1 MLEEFE
7 DKLSRE
13 ESSDLNRLLISS
25 NPQDLIKFYSSF
37 NDPKSL
43 IDWMK
48 NRPSGR
54 AIIRP
59 VDGNP
64 DIVVVIPTADS
75 NGKFASSCRGIFR
88 GLQIVFVESGVGD
101 PYFNYSR
108 NCNLGLSHALSY
120 NPKWIVLSNDDVI
133 QIDNISALVTGLSNK
148 NHLTSD
154 VVFAQPPGRHHS
166 YSLGIAR
173 NSYSMAI
180 ARSTYA
186 RNGLYALA
194 GGYWRR
200 QIQIE
205 KKFHADFIIA
215 DQRARFSFLYKI
227 LFRFLNGA
235 AFSIFNTNFV
245 RKSHGKLFD
254 ETYINGVEDVDL
266 FLQFANSNGHHSFV
280 HFEIGTMTGASLGS
294 WNITRRFRNIANE
307 AYLNYK
313 LRNRLLPSTFIAPLS
328 VMNQELKVA
337 KVTLN

>member
-7 DKLSRE
+7 DKLSQE
-13 ESSDLNRLLISS
+13 ESSDLNRLLMSPD
-25 NPQDLIKFYSSF
+25 PQNVMKFYSAFKDS
-37 NDPKSL
+37 KSL

-54 AIIRP
+54 AIIQP
-59 VDGNP
+59 VDGNR
-64 DIVVVIPTADS
+64 DIVVVIPTADF
-75 NGKFASSCRGIFR
+75 NGKLASSCKEIFR
-88 GLQIVFVESGVGD
+88 GLQIVFVESGIGD

-108 NCNLGLSHALSY
+108 NCNLGLSHALRY

-133 QIDNISALVTGLSNK
+133 QIDHISALVTGLSNK
-148 NHLTSD
+148 NHLASD

-266 FLQFANSNGHHSFV
+266 FLQFANSNGPYSFV
-280 HFEIGTMTGASLGS
+280 HFEIVSMTGASLGS

-313 LRNRLLPSTFIAPLS
+313 LRNRLLPS
-328 VMNQELKVA
+328 M
-337 KVTLN
+337 LNASILRHESKG